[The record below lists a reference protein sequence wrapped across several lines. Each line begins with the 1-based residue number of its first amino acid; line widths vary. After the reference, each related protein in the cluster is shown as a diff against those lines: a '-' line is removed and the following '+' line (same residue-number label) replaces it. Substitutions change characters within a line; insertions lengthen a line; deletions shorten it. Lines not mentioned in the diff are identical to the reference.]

1 MTQLTDRPVAP
12 ASGRATLG
20 EAMLAPRAVAIVG
33 ASDDV
38 RKTTA
43 RPLKFLREAGFTG
56 RVYPINPRRET
67 VLGEQAWPSIDALP
81 EVPDHVFVV
90 ADTKLVVDAVRACGE
105 AGVPLVTVLSGGFG
119 EGGPEGQER
128 LRELLA
134 VAAEH
139 GVRVLGPN
147 SIGVVNPREGL
158 MLTANAAF
166 GEPDVPV
173 GRSFV
178 ASQSGSVIGALMTR
192 AKARGLGF
200 AGFVSTGSE
209 VDLTLGEICA
219 ATLDDPE
226 IESYTLFVESME
238 NAATLAAFARD
249 AAVREKPVTVYKLGR
264 SDAAAAL
271 SVSHTGA
278 LAGED
283 DEADAFFRACGFARV
298 DNFEALIE
306 AEALQRR
313 VGPPVAPPRGAAPGA
328 APGAAQGRVAVITS
342 TGGGAAILVD
352 QLETRG
358 VSVARPSR
366 AIFDGLA
373 GLGLDVADNLIIDL
387 TLAGTRHDLV
397 LGALDVLRTSGE
409 FDLVLFVIGSSARL
423 NPELAVRA
431 IAESAD
437 GPVPVAAWAL
447 PDALESLRMLNDSG
461 VPAFRTAEACA
472 EAVAA
477 TLSRRPVVPER
488 LDALASA
495 VASYDETSET
505 LDEAASAVVLSGVGL
520 GFPAATTCG
529 VDAVPSDAPVFPV
542 VVKGLSDRLPHKSDA
557 GAVVLG
563 VRDAA
568 ALADAVETI
577 TANVARHDPSVELDR
592 FLVQEQVDDTVV
604 EALVGYR
611 VSPTVGP
618 LVLLAAGGVHTE
630 LYGDSCLRLA
640 PVSLDEAHEMI
651 DEVAAMKIARGF
663 RGGPEGDLDALA
675 EAVVAVSRLAVEHP
689 DVLEAEAN
697 PLAVRPR
704 GRGVTALDALVRRR
718 TSESPEPPTDQTDH
732 QGEPGHTP
740 PRKQGPAWT

>member
-1 MTQLTDRPVAP
+1 MTQLTDRPDA
-12 ASGRATLG
+12 ADRLTLG
-20 EAMLAPRAVAIVG
+20 AAILAPRSVAIVG
-33 ASDDV
+33 ASDDA

-43 RPLKFLREAGFTG
+43 RPLTFLREAGFTG
-56 RVYPINPRRET
+56 RVYPVNPRRET
-67 VLGEQAWPSIDALP
+67 VLGEKAWPSIASLP

-90 ADTKLVVDAVRACGE
+90 ADTSLVVDAVRACGE

-128 LRELLA
+128 LCELLA

-238 NAATLAAFARD
+238 NAASLAAFARE
-249 AAVREKPVTVYKLGR
+249 AARREKPVTVYKLGR

-313 VGPPVAPPRGAAPGA
+313 VGPPSAATIA
-328 APGAAQGRVAVITS
+328 GRVAVITS

-358 VSVARPSR
+358 VRVARPSS
-366 AIFDGLA
+366 AVFEGLA
-373 GLGLDVADNLIIDL
+373 ALGLDVADNLIVDL

-397 LGALDVLRTSGE
+397 LGALDVLGSSGE

-437 GPVPVAAWAL
+437 GPVPLAAWAL
-447 PDALESLRMLNDSG
+447 PDALASLSMLNDAC
-461 VPAFRTAEACA
+461 VPAFRTSEACA

-477 TLSRRPVVPER
+477 TLARRPVDPAR
-488 LDALASA
+488 LDALA
-495 VASYDETSET
+495 ASQPHGETGHDDATSET
-505 LDEAASAVVLSGVGL
+505 LDEATSAELLATVGL

-529 VDAVPSDAPVFPV
+529 PDADPADPPAYPV
-542 VVKGLSDRLPHKSDA
+542 VVKALSEHLPHKSDA
-557 GAVVLG
+557 GAVVLDVQDDAG
-563 VRDAA
+563 LAGAVR
-568 ALADAVETI
+568 TI
-577 TANVARHDPSVELDR
+577 TDNVARHAPSVALER
-592 FLVQEQVDDTVV
+592 FLVQEQVGDTVV

-630 LYGDSCLRLA
+630 LYGDSSLRLA
-640 PVSLDEAHEMI
+640 PVSLDEAREMI
-651 DEVAAMKIARGF
+651 GEVTAMRIAQGF
-663 RGGPEGDLDALA
+663 RGGPAGDLDALA

-697 PLAVRPR
+697 PVAVRP
-704 GRGVTALDALVRRR
+704 GGVTALDALVRRR
-718 TSESPEPPTDQTDH
+718 TGTPPVAPTDQADR
-732 QGEPGHTP
+732 QGESGHTRS
-740 PRKQGPAWT
+740 RKQGPSWT